1 MIFKAY
7 LDEANTNVREP
18 DMTVAGFLGT
28 ARQWRVVE
36 RELRT
41 IKRRL
46 GFQSF
51 HGVEFKARR
60 GDFSG
65 WSDAQGM
72 QLVNALARLVREEL
86 TEAIEFTLP
95 WDLFATHYRNTPFA
109 KGVPRYSQYGICIFI
124 LLEHLIQVVQGKA
137 GRHVLDLIVEDGH
150 KNAGAAR
157 VVFEDTRKYLQFTQV
172 DLLGSVTLAE
182 KKECELLMMADFQ
195 AHASGVFALQGTPLE
210 LIVHGLGT
218 PTNRPDEA
226 PVTSISLRAETFTSI
241 KGRFTWLRESRM
253 AAWRAKRQRN
263 ASASS

>member
-7 LDEANTNVREP
+7 LDEANTSVREP

-36 RELRT
+36 RELRI

-51 HGVEFKARR
+51 HGVEFKGRR
-60 GDFSG
+60 GNFAG
-65 WSDAQGM
+65 WSNAQSM

-95 WDLFATHYRNTPFA
+95 WDLYATHYRGTPFD

-124 LLEHLIQVVQGKA
+124 LLEHLMKVVQEKPGC
-137 GRHVLDLIVEDGH
+137 HVLDLIVEDGH

-157 VVFEDTRKYLQFTQV
+157 VVFEDTRKYLKFKQI
-172 DLLGSVTLAE
+172 DLLGTVTLA
-182 KKECELLMMADFQ
+182 KKKDCELLMMADFQ
-195 AHASGVFALQGTPLE
+195 AHASGVFALQRAQPE
-210 LIVHGLGT
+210 FIVHGTST
-218 PTNRPDEA
+218 PTHRPDEA
-226 PVTSISLRAETFTSI
+226 AVTSISLRAETFASI
-241 KGRFTWLRESRM
+241 KSRFTWLRESRM
-253 AAWRAKRQRN
+253 AASRAKRQLEK
-263 ASASS
+263 